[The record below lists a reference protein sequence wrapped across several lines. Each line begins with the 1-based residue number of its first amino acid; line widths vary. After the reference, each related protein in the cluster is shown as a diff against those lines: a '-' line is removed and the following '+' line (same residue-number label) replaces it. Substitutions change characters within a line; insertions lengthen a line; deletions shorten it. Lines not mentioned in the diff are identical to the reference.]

1 MLELNISIIQ
11 KRLYLISR
19 SNKIEGKLKLNI
31 IQKGSMFYRILKIN
45 KIRKINLIIIII
57 FYIQILFY
65 KLIVSIMINVY
76 KF

>member
-1 MLELNISIIQ
+1 MLESDISIIQ
-11 KRLYLISR
+11 KRLNLISR

-45 KIRKINLIIIII
+45 KIRKINLIMII